1 MKKIL
6 VGVLGS
12 TALLGACTG
21 GSNPSGNNN
30 YTNQTVKIVPSS
42 IQVMTPMSSDANTS
56 SAQALQSAKL
66 TTTNSCI
73 QLVQTNGQ
81 NYTTSISPSEWWS
94 TANLTFTLKNTCS
107 TGQQFSAN
115 VNLNN
120 LQVNGAPATSVAV
133 SGQTGSPYMSTSITN
148 GSNPVVTVGTPA
160 CTGEWCSWA
169 QLASG
174 ATTSI
179 TVQTTYSGRIN
190 SFTVSSVT
198 VGGDTPL
205 PGPTVNPS
213 PSPSTSPTPT
223 PPVATGAIDLSLDG
237 TNLANICKSSSCNI
251 KVNVVSAANVVV
263 DTEYFNP
270 AKQAKLGVRLDNLF
284 VGDYTVV
291 VDDDSL
297 PSVSGNKV
305 IYGYIPSAEV
315 AVTKGNV
322 ASEQVSFKL
331 APIDQ
336 IYNLNVSLGG
346 VSDNT
351 LSGKAVYGQLINSK
365 NVVVQTFN
373 TTTSGGNVNL
383 TTTESGSFTVK
394 VQGVGNP
401 KTGVYFGNI
410 IKAVN
415 IKDSNTAVSLSYA
428 KLADDKLF
436 AVNVGVTNPSDSQTM
451 KFGSDDS
458 WYVYDTTPAT
468 SGSLYFANSESTI
481 AVTLSSVSGYTTTT
495 TPSPLVISG
504 AGNITI
510 NNEKNIAPDVNV
522 NKVVTAYLLIDKMST
537 LEQYIKDL
545 SAVSKP
551 NFNRVI
557 FSFVKPTLTD
567 YTSGSLANTGILGY
581 WDNGDGNGIAA
592 FEKLK
597 EAAKLSAEKNIQ
609 PFISVGGWNYSC
621 NFEVYGTKCGAA
633 PTATNGIHYDYF
645 PDPTEASE
653 KSIAEK
659 SYANIIKLTND
670 LGMQGIDFDAEEFWH
685 ADKYAVAWQ
694 PGVSGEWSSE
704 IGRSIVA
711 AGGPTY
717 ANLMKFGAGST
728 AVSSGPAVMPKTVN
742 KIVAILH
749 ALEDNP
755 TAKNLMFSTAAPPVG
770 ARPIT
775 GFVYGDNVD
784 DIYSKGG
791 VWWLGNLKGLWYNLA
806 ASDKSVVDRFDSL
819 GLMTYDLCGDNPDTC
834 APYGKGPL
842 DLAGQVNAYMKDYNT
857 WLKTESAGSLTVSDA
872 GKVVYYPEHYNV
884 KSKIQ
889 FGFEVNKPAYPQNE
903 AGILQLTNSL
913 VDTILSEQKNSGG
926 VIIWQLYS
934 VQNTAGN
941 GTTSKYTMQQSCKIF
956 LANDSRYD
964 CNANFPSEVK

>member
-21 GSNPSGNNN
+21 GSNPSGNNSS
-30 YTNQTVKIVPSS
+30 TNQAIKVVPSS
-42 IQVMTPMSSDANTS
+42 IQVMTPMSSAMNTS
-56 SAQALQSAKL
+56 SAQALQAAKL

-81 NYTTSISPSEWWS
+81 NYTTSISSSEWWS

-120 LQVNGAPATSVAV
+120 LEVNGETATSVAV
-133 SGQTGSPYMSTSITN
+133 SSQTGSPYMSTSITN

-205 PGPTVNPS
+205 PSPTVSPS
-213 PSPSTSPTPT
+213 PSPSPSPTPT

-251 KVNVVSAANVVV
+251 KVNVVSAANVIV

-373 TTTSGGNVNL
+373 TTTSGGNVSL

-410 IKAVN
+410 VKAVN
-415 IKDSNTAVSLSYA
+415 IKDPNTAISLSYA
-428 KLADDKLF
+428 KLASDKLF
-436 AVNVGVTNPSDSQTM
+436 AVNVAVTNPNDSQTM

-458 WYVYDTTPAT
+458 WYVYGSTPAT
-468 SGSLYFANSESTI
+468 SGSLYFTNSEPTI
-481 AVTLSSVSGYTTTT
+481 AVTLSSVSGYTTIT
-495 TPSPLVISG
+495 TPSPLVING
-504 AGNITI
+504 AGNINI
-510 NNEKNIAPDVNV
+510 NNEKDTAPDVTA
-522 NKVVTAYLLIDKMST
+522 NKVVTVYLLIDKMST

-545 SAVSKP
+545 SAISKP

-567 YTSGSLANTGILGY
+567 YTSGSLANTGILSY
-581 WDNGDGNGIAA
+581 WDKGDGNGVAA

-621 NFEVYGTKCGAA
+621 NFAEYGNKCGDT

-645 PDPTEASE
+645 PDPTDSKEA
-653 KSIAEK
+653 ATAAK

-685 ADKYAVAWQ
+685 ADKYAVAWK
-694 PGVSGEWSSE
+694 PGVSGEWSTQ
-704 IGRSIVA
+704 IGKDILT

-717 ANLMKFGAGST
+717 ANLMKYGADS
-728 AVSSGPAVMPKTVN
+728 ASGTPAVMPKTIDKVA
-742 KIVAILH
+742 AILH

-755 TAKNLMFSTAAPPVG
+755 NAKDLMFSTAAPPVG
-770 ARPIT
+770 ARPTT
-775 GFVYGDNVD
+775 GFVYGDNAS
-784 DIYSKGG
+784 DIYTKGG
-791 VWWLGNLKGLWYNLA
+791 VWWLGNLKGLWYHLA
-806 ASDKSVVDRFDSL
+806 DKDRAVVDRFDSL
-819 GLMTYDLCGDNPDTC
+819 GLMTYDLCGDNAAVC
-834 APYGKGPL
+834 APYGGGPI
-842 DLAGQVNAYMKDYNT
+842 DLPGQVAAYMKDYTT
-857 WLKTESAGSLTVSDA
+857 WLKTSKAADLSVSET
-872 GKVVYYPEHYNV
+872 GKVTFYPAHYSVN
-884 KSKIQ
+884 SKIQ
-889 FGFEVNKPAYPQNE
+889 FGFEVNKPAYPRND

-913 VDTILSEQKNSGG
+913 VDTILSQQKDAGG
-926 VIIWQLYS
+926 VIIWQMYS
-934 VQNTAGN
+934 VQNTEGN
-941 GTTSKYTMQQSCKIF
+941 GTTSKYTMGQSCKTF
-956 LANDSRYD
+956 LGNDNRYD
-964 CNANFPSEVK
+964 CNANFPSIVK